1 MALLAVAYSRRQQ
14 GVNNLLHA
22 QRRWAGGAR
31 GRSNLQQLSAGVPVW
46 LLRRQTYGMSLQRRG
61 DQAVPAGAPDA
72 TSMHAETN
80 FGRAYDHSASAGLSV
95 YIYG

>member
-22 QRRWAGGAR
+22 QRRWPGGAR
-31 GRSNLQQLSAGVPVW
+31 VRSNLQQLSARMPVR
-46 LLRRQTYGMSLQRRG
+46 LRRRQPQGLRLQRRG

-72 TSMHAETN
+72 TGMHAGPTL
-80 FGRAYDHSASAGLSV
+80 GAPTTIRPLPA
-95 YIYG
+95 